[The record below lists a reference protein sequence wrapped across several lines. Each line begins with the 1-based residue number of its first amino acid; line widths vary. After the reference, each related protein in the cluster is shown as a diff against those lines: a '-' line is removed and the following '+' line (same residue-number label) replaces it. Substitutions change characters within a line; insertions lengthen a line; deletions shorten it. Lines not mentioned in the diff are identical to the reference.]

1 MGWRRVILRWGMGGL
16 VVLLVGGCRRPE
28 PEPPAPPGPTPP
40 TLTIPEA
47 LHAADLD
54 ELSLY
59 DAPALADWRDREGQ
73 TAVHVA
79 IHDGNLYLLDWLLRQ
94 HLDPCTPDSSGLT
107 PLHRAVLDR
116 RSEMVNRL
124 LFESCDIDYRDHA
137 WKTPAEYALELGYI
151 DILERLAAAGADI
164 ELPSLDTPEE
174 DTPEAAESQPRP
186 QIRLEGDFRTW
197 TSATGDTIEAEYVDL
212 ISDTLILRDRQGK
225 EYRIHLFK
233 LSRKDQILARQLQ
246 QGVTLISSKDLPAT
260 RTGSRSTADKLARR
274 SGWAILEDC
283 RLLPN
288 PSNDGDSFHVMHDGR
303 EYIFRLYHVDTAE
316 TENTFPDRVREQA
329 LYFGITPREAIHYGN
344 VAKKFTTKLLAGHP
358 FTVATKWEDA
368 MGSSDLQRFFAV
380 VVTDQGELDELLT
393 RAGLVRIYGKDIE
406 GSIGRNKQRTLLQ
419 LEKAAQKDRAGAWA
433 DSDFAAASP

>member
-1 MGWRRVILRWGMGGL
+1 MGGL

-246 QGVTLISSKDLPAT
+246 QGVTLISSKDLPAP

-288 PSNDGDSFHVMHDGR
+288 P
-303 EYIFRLYHVDTAE
+303 
-316 TENTFPDRVREQA
+316 
-329 LYFGITPREAIHYGN
+329 
-344 VAKKFTTKLLAGHP
+344 
-358 FTVATKWEDA
+358 
-368 MGSSDLQRFFAV
+368 
-380 VVTDQGELDELLT
+380 
-393 RAGLVRIYGKDIE
+393 
-406 GSIGRNKQRTLLQ
+406 
-419 LEKAAQKDRAGAWA
+419 
-433 DSDFAAASP
+433 